1 MRKWQNHSNFRES
14 NEKLNIKKFDFEKME
29 QHIIIQ
35 NFANAK
41 ELASMMAEDL
51 FVNHIKPFLRK
62 NQAEK
67 ELVYFTR
74 KETAEKLR
82 CNLATLNIKMNEGVI
97 EPTRFGA
104 KVLFSNLDIE
114 KALQKMANV

>member
-1 MRKWQNHSNFRES
+1 
-14 NEKLNIKKFDFEKME
+14 ME
-29 QHIIIQ
+29 QQIIIQ
-35 NFANAK
+35 NFANAN
-41 ELASMMAEDL
+41 ELVKMMAEEL
-51 FVNHIKPFLRK
+51 FIKHIKPFLKK
-62 NQAEK
+62 NEAEK

-97 EPTRFGA
+97 EPTRFGG

>member
-1 MRKWQNHSNFRES
+1 MS
-14 NEKLNIKKFDFEKME
+14 KLRIDIKKLDSKNME
-29 QHIIIQ
+29 QQIIIQ
-35 NFANAK
+35 NFANPK
-41 ELASMMAEDL
+41 ELVTMMAEEL
-51 FVNHIKPFLRK
+51 FIKHIKPFLKK
-62 NQAEK
+62 NEAEK

-97 EPTRFGA
+97 EPTRFGG